1 MYLPD
6 PANENKKSVT
16 LTGLVISFVL
26 VVGFA
31 IAFVL
36 GKVDKEPGPLMELL
50 WTCAALYLGRRLSF
64 NGKSF
69 GNTEDDSTPSSKGN
83 S

>member
-6 PANENKKSVT
+6 PANADKKSVT

-26 VVGFA
+26 VIGFS
-31 IAFVL
+31 IAFIT

-69 GNTEDDSTPSSKGN
+69 GGTEDDTSLK
-83 S
+83 